1 MVCGKLD
8 GELNFEEFHPSR
20 LETRGDCHV
29 RWKFLKKECPLVIL
43 RDKLG
48 DELFWEN
55 FTRVDMSHGA
65 IAVYFEKKS
74 LFKG

>member
-1 MVCGKLD
+1 M
-8 GELNFEEFHPSR
+8 
-20 LETRGDCHV
+20 
-29 RWKFLKKECPLVIL
+29 IL

-48 DELFWEN
+48 DELFREN

-74 LFKG
+74 LFKGKLGGELTFEKFHRSR